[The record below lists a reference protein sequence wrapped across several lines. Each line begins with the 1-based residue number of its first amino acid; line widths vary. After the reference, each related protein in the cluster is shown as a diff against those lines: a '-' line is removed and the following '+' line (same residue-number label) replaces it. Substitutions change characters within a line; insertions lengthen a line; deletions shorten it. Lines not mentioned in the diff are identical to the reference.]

1 MNPNQHLKRFS
12 IFILSLLMILMA
24 LTLGIRVHPVNGE
37 ILIDGVIDEGEY
49 DQSLNWPS
57 DDYQLFWRYEDDKV
71 VIGMKAK
78 TLGWV
83 SFGISSPGKNKMD
96 QADIMIGYVDN
107 AGETKMFDMF
117 STSPIGPHPD
127 DVSLGGTNDI
137 SVFTGLEIDGYTTI
151 EFQRRMIT
159 GDKYDLPFP
168 DSGSIKYIIGY
179 GSKDD
184 IMTPHIMR
192 GSGDR
197 GIIKK
202 LSSLKPKE
210 AKELYDTTPS
220 LLIVDV
226 SNAWK
231 TGHLP
236 GAINIELSQL
246 DQMIPQMNKTRKTLV
261 YSRRDDDTINAASKL
276 KNNGY
281 VNVYPLIGNFEGW
294 VTAGYPIETY
304 KEKTII
310 QFKIGQ
316 ESYKVDGIDKKMDT
330 KAMIV
335 EGRTMLPIRFLAESI
350 GARINWTPATQV
362 INLYLGLIE
371 IEMQVNN
378 PQATVNG
385 KKVMIDSNNP
395 LVKPIVVPPGRTLLP
410 LRFVAENLRCKVDWN
425 AAKQEVT
432 VTYLN

>member
-1 MNPNQHLKRFS
+1 
-12 IFILSLLMILMA
+12 
-24 LTLGIRVHPVNGE
+24 
-37 ILIDGVIDEGEY
+37 
-49 DQSLNWPS
+49 LNWPS
-57 DDYQLFWRYEDDKV
+57 DDYKLFWRYEDDKV

-83 SFGISSPGKNKMD
+83 SFGIYSPGKNKMD

>member
-1 MNPNQHLKRFS
+1 MCPGKFLKIVFICCL
-12 IFILSLLMILMA
+12 IFILTGLPTIHKGQYSPA
-24 LTLGIRVHPVNGE
+24 KADV
-37 ILIDGVIDEGEY
+37 LIDGVIDEGEY
-49 DQSLNWPS
+49 DQFLDWPS
-57 DDYQLFWRYEDDKV
+57 DDYQMYWRYEDDKV
-71 VIGMKAK
+71 IIGMKAK

-96 QADIMIGYVDN
+96 QADIMIGYVDS

-117 STSPIGPHPD
+117 STGLIGPHPD

-151 EFQRRMIT
+151 EFQRRLST
-159 GDKYDLPFP
+159 GDQYDLPFP
-168 DSGSIKYIIGY
+168 DSGSLKYIISY

-184 IMTPHIMR
+184 ITAPHIMR
-192 GSGDR
+192 GSGDK
-197 GIIKK
+197 GIQKK

-210 AKELYDTTPS
+210 AKELFDSNPS
-220 LLIVDV
+220 LLILDV

-236 GAINIELSQL
+236 GAVNIEISQL
-246 DQMIPQMNKTRKTLV
+246 DLMIPQMNKTRTILV
-261 YSRRDDDTINAASKL
+261 YSRREDDTINATSKL
-276 KNNGY
+276 HKSGF
-281 VNVYPLIGNFEGW
+281 VNVYQLMGNFEGW

-304 KEKTII
+304 KEKIII

-335 EGRTMLPIRFLAESI
+335 ESRTMLPIRFLAESI
-350 GARINWTPATQV
+350 GARINWTPATQI